1 MERINLLKLAKQL
14 ISLQNDLD
22 TSILQYGELD
32 QDKAKM
38 LADCRD
44 YCVCLISDSLKE
56 EATIT
61 DVMQELTSCE
71 AYAESVGD
79 SFHTGFFFALS
90 QMLSIMRTVNTINDE
105 ASDRSEFEES
115 WSQTCE
121 KLGL

>member
-1 MERINLLKLAKQL
+1 LKLAKQL

-71 AYAESVGD
+71 AYGESVCD
-79 SFHTGFFFALS
+79 PFHTGFFFALS
-90 QMLSIMRTVNTINDE
+90 QMLSIMRTVSTINTLNDE

-115 WSQTCE
+115 WSQTRE